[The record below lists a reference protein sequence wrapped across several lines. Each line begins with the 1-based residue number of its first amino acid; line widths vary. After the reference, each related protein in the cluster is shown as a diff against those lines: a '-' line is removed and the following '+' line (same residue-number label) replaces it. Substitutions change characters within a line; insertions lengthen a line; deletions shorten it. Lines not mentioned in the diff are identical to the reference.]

1 MEGWKRAGYQL
12 EISSIVLLIVGL
24 FLTCV
29 ATFYVYWNVQREDT
43 TRFND
48 LDNQVVQEILNRI
61 ENYSNL
67 LIQARGLF
75 VSHHAHA
82 VTRREFREYIKNMN
96 LQNLLPGI
104 QGVGFTPRLAPK
116 EVFSFTQK
124 VRNEGFPKFKVW
136 PSNRRPEY
144 FPVEFIEP
152 FDWRNQR
159 AFGFDMFTDSIRREA
174 MERAW
179 LSGAPSLTGRVK
191 LVQETSHEQEPG
203 FLLYVPVYKSG
214 AKISTEQD
222 RKMAL
227 IGFVYSPFRSAMM
240 FRSLFAG
247 QHLPIDFEVYDG
259 SEPSA
264 QVLLYDKDGQMR
276 YPGKSSAPRFQKLTR
291 IEVAGRTWSIYTS
304 TESTFVLPTARFAPL
319 VSALAGLVITFL
331 LFRTFLVS
339 ARHGYAL
346 ENMVEAE
353 QDARKQSEASLS
365 VLETLNRV
373 SANISAE
380 LDLKKLVQ
388 NVTDA
393 ATSLSHAQV
402 GAFFFNVLD
411 QSGKSYALY
420 AFSGASG
427 ESVMNL
433 IMPEHSAAFD
443 QIFDGN
449 GSVRSE
455 DMRRDPRFESRSAS
469 EELAKD
475 SFPVAS
481 YLAVPVVSRGGEVI
495 GGLFFGHEKAGVF
508 TEREE
513 KVVVGLAAQA
523 AVAIDNARLYLRSKE
538 AISVRDEFLSICSH
552 ELKTP
557 LTTLKLQTQ
566 LNRRKAVKQEG
577 LSTQSFIGLL
587 STTERQVDRLSRL
600 VDDMLDVSRI
610 ATGRLKIT
618 MEAFDLADVVREVAE
633 RLTPQAESAGSRLQL
648 EIGTSIMGQWDRLRI
663 DQVVTNLITNAVKYG
678 AGQPIRLSLTETAGE
693 AKLLVRDE
701 GMGIAPEHQKR
712 IFERFERVTEDSGI
726 SGLGLGLYITRQILE
741 AHGGTIQVESD
752 IGRGATFIVT
762 LPVSKSQLRHAS

>member
-48 LDNQVVQEILNRI
+48 LDNQVVQEIRNRI